1 MVLLC
6 DNLITTKIERF
17 SIPTINISAM
27 HRKMTDSLKLGQEE
41 ERPMPVWVPVSVTT
55 LLEFRSWLQ
64 RQRVDQT
71 LRLSEAFEVRVA
83 LRLKQQIIPKF
94 SLRKKRSRMSDVQG
108 REGTRV
114 RVRPLFKFKF
124 PRLFVHVDHIK

>member
-1 MVLLC
+1 MGASVSNYLA
-6 DNLITTKIERF
+6 R
-17 SIPTINISAM
+17 
-27 HRKMTDSLKLGQEE
+27 
-41 ERPMPVWVPVSVTT
+41 VW
-55 LLEFRSWLQ
+55 
-64 RQRVDQT
+64 QRVDQT
-71 LRLSEAFEVRVA
+71 LRLSEIFEVRVA